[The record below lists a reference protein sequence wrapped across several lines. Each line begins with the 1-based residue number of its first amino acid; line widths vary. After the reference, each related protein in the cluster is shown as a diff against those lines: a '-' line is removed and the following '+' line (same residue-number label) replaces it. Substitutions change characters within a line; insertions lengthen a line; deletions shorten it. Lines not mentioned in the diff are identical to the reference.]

1 MYTQNIGYVSP
12 LKINVKQKA
21 DLTSLVKPGR
31 LMLPFVIS
39 LGVIAYLFFSNVKEN
54 PFKGLVLNSSMLGWL
69 MLALLM
75 IVIRDFAYMLR
86 IRVLTG
92 DELSWRKSFQVIML
106 WEFCSAIVP
115 QLLGGG
121 FAFAIIL
128 LNGERIKLGKSI
140 AVVLFS
146 SFLDGLFFALIA
158 PIVYFWFG
166 KEQLFSNINANST
179 QKLAMGDTLM
189 YTFWTIYFIVL
200 IYKLIVAYVLFF
212 NARRIKQIAYK
223 LFSFPF
229 LKKWKRNVVETMQE
243 MEIASIELKSATIG
257 YWIKSFA
264 ATLLSWS
271 ARFILINC
279 IISAFNTIP
288 FDHFLLYAR
297 QSIMGIL
304 NIGTP
309 TPGGAGFAEFMF
321 TNFLGEFIS
330 NASLTVTLAFV
341 WRLFSYYPYL
351 IVGAIVLP
359 RWIARVYGKPKP
371 NE

>member
-1 MYTQNIGYVSP
+1 
-12 LKINVKQKA
+12 
-21 DLTSLVKPGR
+21 
-31 LMLPFVIS
+31 
-39 LGVIAYLFFSNVKEN
+39 
-54 PFKGLVLNSSMLGWL
+54 
-69 MLALLM
+69 
-75 IVIRDFAYMLR
+75 
-86 IRVLTG
+86 
-92 DELSWRKSFQVIML
+92 ML

-359 RWIARVYGKPKP
+359 RWIAISTPLPFAPICHALPPSCPLTPLPCVWIPSGASWGILALVRYATATHSSTVPTVSRSDRASAISLAVPALVSHPGRRATPSQVASSAMLAA
-371 NE
+371 

>member
-1 MYTQNIGYVSP
+1 M
-12 LKINVKQKA
+12 KQKA
-21 DLTSLVKPGR
+21 DLASLAKPGR
-31 LMLPFVIS
+31 LLLPFAIS
-39 LGVIAYLFFSNVKEN
+39 LGVIAYLFVSHVKEN
-54 PFKGLVLNSSMLGWL
+54 PFKGLSITGSMISW
-69 MLALLM
+69 LALAFLM
-75 IVIRDFAYMLR
+75 IMIRDLAYMIR
-86 IRVLTG
+86 IRVLTNN
-92 DELSWRKSFQVIML
+92 ELTWRKSFQVIML

-128 LNGERIKLGKSI
+128 LNGEKIKLGKSI

-166 KEQLFSNINANST
+166 REQLFANIHSGSD
-179 QKLAMGDTLM
+179 QKLAMGETLL
-189 YTFWTIYFIVL
+189 YTFWTIYFVVL

-212 NARRIKQIAYK
+212 NAKRIKQMAFT
-223 LFSFPF
+223 LFSLP
-229 LKKWKRNVVETMQE
+229 LLNKWRKNVIDTMQE
-243 MEIASIELKSATIG
+243 MEIASVELKSATAS
-257 YWIKSFA
+257 YWFKSFA

-271 ARFILINC
+271 ARFFLINC
-279 IISAFNTIP
+279 IISAFSYIP
-288 FDHFLLYAR
+288 FDHFLVYAR

-321 TNFLGEFIS
+321 TNFLGEFIP
-330 NASLTVTLAFV
+330 NPSLTVTLALV

-351 IVGAIVLP
+351 IAGSIVLP
-359 RWIARVYGKPKP
+359 RWLARVYAKP
-371 NE
+371 NPDHTKM